1 MRLNLPQL
9 IVVTLTLSSPIFA
22 QRSELPSQGLENRI
36 EFWKKVYTQYG
47 EDDVIIH
54 DRIHVN
60 LIYDVA
66 TRGDQSSR
74 IAAVQQAL
82 DEIRDNLATPERL
95 SLPAKQIHAAVVTE
109 GLPLTT
115 ESIAELRDNVHT
127 QIGIKERFRQGVIR
141 S

>member
-1 MRLNLPQL
+1 MRVSLYRIIVAVLALGAPAFAERLDLPDK
-9 IVVTLTLSSPIFA
+9 
-22 QRSELPSQGLENRI
+22 GLESRI

-82 DEIRDNLATPERL
+82 AEIRDNMAAPDKL
-95 SLPAKQIHAAVVTE
+95 SIPAKQIRAAI
-109 GLPLTT
+109 LTDGVSLT
-115 ESIAELRDNVHT
+115 PESIADLRDNVHT
-127 QIGIKERFRQGVIR
+127 QVGVK
-141 S
+141 

>member
-1 MRLNLPQL
+1 MRLSLPRL
-9 IVVTLTLSSPIFA
+9 IVAVLALASPAIA
-22 QRSELPSQGLENRI
+22 ARLELPSQGLESRI

-95 SLPAKQIHAAVVTE
+95 SLPAKQIRAAVVTE

-115 ESIAELRDNVHT
+115 E
-127 QIGIKERFRQGVIR
+127 
-141 S
+141 

>member
-1 MRLNLPQL
+1 MIKCLRFLRSSGPMRLSVSRV
-9 IVVTLTLSSPIFA
+9 IVVVLALAIPAFA
-22 QRSELPSQGLENRI
+22 EGSDLPAQGLESRI
-36 EFWKKVYTQYG
+36 EFWKKVFTQYG

-66 TRGDQSSR
+66 TRSDQAAR

-95 SLPAKQIHAAVVTE
+95 SLPAKQIRAAIITE

-115 ESIAELRDNVHT
+115 EAI
-127 QIGIKERFRQGVIR
+127 
-141 S
+141 